1 MRAARRMDVDPSSP
15 RRAYSKLRGHSRQ
28 EGMAMNGP
36 AWRAHH
42 YYMWDAIQRNQ
53 SLREPPIWFMEQTL
67 RC

>member
-15 RRAYSKLRGHSRQ
+15 RRAYSKLRGLSRQ